1 MAPFAFNL
9 LHWRNI
15 LIVSVNIARSV
26 FNKLLSS
33 IDSLIMKVSIGNLS
47 LPCRRGL
54 AHGVI
59 RFST

>member
-1 MAPFAFNL
+1 MAPSAFNS
-9 LHWRNI
+9 LHSRNI
-15 LIVSVNIARSV
+15 LIAGVNIARPV

-33 IDSLIMKVSIGNLS
+33 IDSLIMKVSTGNLS